1 MILKRAM
8 IITISSKEWDMS
20 KSILMEYKG
29 NSDRLD
35 EMAKELFEDYKKLKL
50 WSYIIELYM
59 LWNNWGNG
67 RCKSKTDASQRQTHN
82 LFRVCVR
89 RGDKKSSVWLEKRE
103 QLK

>member
-35 EMAKELFEDYKKLKL
+35 EMAKELFEDYKK
-50 WSYIIELYM
+50 
-59 LWNNWGNG
+59 
-67 RCKSKTDASQRQTHN
+67 T
-82 LFRVCVR
+82 
-89 RGDKKSSVWLEKRE
+89 
-103 QLK
+103 

>member
-35 EMAKELFEDYKKLKL
+35 EMAKELFEDYKKNLNCEVIL
-50 WSYIIELYM
+50 LNYICYGTIEVLA
-59 LWNNWGNG
+59 
-67 RCKSKTDASQRQTHN
+67 DASQRQTQN

-89 RGDKKSSVWLEKRE
+89 RGDKKSSV
-103 QLK
+103 

>member
-35 EMAKELFEDYKKLKL
+35 EMAKELFEDYKKNLNCEVIL
-50 WSYIIELYM
+50 LNYIYYGTIEVM
-59 LWNNWGNG
+59 A
-67 RCKSKTDASQRQTHN
+67 DASQRQMQVKDRHTTCLGYVSEEGIKN
-82 LFRVCVR
+82 PQF
-89 RGDKKSSVWLEKRE
+89 D
-103 QLK
+103 